1 MLCFDPK
8 SLHLIFFQH
17 IPSCGGMLQLWV
29 KAVSCLIFL
38 LCGFL
43 GGFFVCFFLFGLV
56 VLVFYF
62 QGKQCIVSVTP
73 LHSRS
78 LQTTQGSRSHPGSGI
93 WPCQEHEGLLQPCLH
108 VSHMGHTNPQCSCGY
123 FCLQSMSGSQGFPF
137 PLLAGSQ
144 RLMLLE
150 KALPCGL

>member
-43 GGFFVCFFLFGLV
+43 GVFFVCSFLFGLV

-62 QGKQCIVSVTP
+62 QGKQCIVYVTP

-93 WPCQEHEGLLQPCLH
+93 WPCREHEG
-108 VSHMGHTNPQCSCGY
+108 QCSSHVCM
-123 FCLQSMSGSQGFPF
+123 CHTWATQTRSVPVVTSVCR
-137 PLLAGSQ
+137 A
-144 RLMLLE
+144 
-150 KALPCGL
+150 